1 MWCSTINFPPNKK
14 NKNYWFLKL
23 SVTQRNEITD
33 RTEHTMIV
41 PFIVLDYASPP
52 PCCCCG
58 GNVNMKW
65 PDTGKCRHQLGS
77 HSLSAVSTHWRPAI
91 VCKKIYLEISVK
103 ENVLLIYS
111 KKCCKTWKTI
121 LFSKLSLKSDLPLS
135 ALFKSNIC
143 KGKRSSQSSATHNI
157 NITYF
162 DIGSKQKIRK
172 VLLWFA
178 RQDTRY
184 RFPLLPG
191 QTGHV

>member
-1 MWCSTINFPPNKK
+1 MVI
-14 NKNYWFLKL
+14 
-23 SVTQRNEITD
+23 
-33 RTEHTMIV
+33 
-41 PFIVLDYASPP
+41 LDNYASPP
-52 PCCCCG
+52 PCCCCV

-135 ALFKSNIC
+135 ALFKSNI
-143 KGKRSSQSSATHNI
+143 KVKEAARAAPHTI
-157 NITYF
+157 LTYF
-162 DIGSKQKIRK
+162 DIGSKQKIMK
-172 VLLWFA
+172 VLLWF
-178 RQDTRY
+178 DKTRHVLS
-184 RFPLLPG
+184 FPSCTSSDWTRVAWSLSWTRAPPRS
-191 QTGHV
+191 QPPPSCRTSASSPAQHNMFVI